1 MDRNLSVEFIKK
13 QRTRRVAFGV
23 MFVLL
28 ALGLFGGF
36 RMLIRPTID
45 INKIETAIANQG
57 DVEGSVMA
65 TGIILPEFEEVISS
79 PVTSRIVKIYHN
91 VGELVKKDDI
101 ILSLDKSND
110 ELQLSKMTEEL
121 ASRENQ
127 KKRLE
132 LNVEATIIDLQT
144 NFEIQQLKGASL
156 KTKFENEKYLKT
168 LGGTTEETVKQAEL
182 EAKIAQLETDHL
194 QKNILNK
201 KAQLQT
207 ELKEQEFNISIYRK
221 DVNEVETRLSAS
233 DVKVPGAGVITW
245 INDKIGSTVV
255 NGSELIKLSN
265 FGSFKIEGTISEI
278 YLKKISVGSKVLV
291 MVNDSIL
298 IGRVS
303 SINPTVQNDAVKFTL
318 IPNVKNHPALS
329 SNKKVD
335 LMIVTSL
342 KRNVIRLP
350 KSALDNIGSSPYF
363 FVVKGDKAIRRL
375 IKLGESN
382 FDYVEV
388 ESGLEPGDKVITSA
402 MEDYKHLEN
411 VKIK

>member
-1 MDRNLSVEFIKK
+1 MDRQLSNEFLKK
-13 QRTRRVAFGV
+13 QKKRRIAGAVIIALAAILIFVA
-23 MFVLL
+23 
-28 ALGLFGGF
+28 F
-36 RMLIRPTID
+36 RMLIRPVIHL
-45 INKIETAIANQG
+45 NQIEIATVDQG

-65 TGIILPEFEEVISS
+65 TGIILPEFEEVIPS

-91 VGELVKKDDI
+91 VGELVKKEDI

-110 ELQLSKMTEEL
+110 KLQLAKMTEEL

-127 KKRLE
+127 KKRME

-182 EAKIAQLETDHL
+182 EAKIAQLESDHL
-194 QKNILNK
+194 QKNIINK

-207 ELKEQEFNISIYRK
+207 ELKDQEFNISIYRK
-221 DVNEVETRLSAS
+221 DVNEVETRLCAS
-233 DVKVPGAGVITW
+233 DVKAPGAGVITW

-255 NGSELIKLSN
+255 NGSELIKISN
-265 FGSFKIEGTISEI
+265 LESFKIEGNISEI
-278 YLKKISVGSKVLV
+278 YLKKISIGSKVLI

-298 IGRVS
+298 TGRVS

-318 IPNVKNHPALS
+318 IPDVKNHRALS

-335 LMIVTSL
+335 LMIITSL

-350 KSALDNIGSSPYF
+350 KTALDNIGSSPYF
-363 FVVKGDKAIRRL
+363 FVVKGNKATR
-375 IKLGESN
+375 KLVKMGESN

-388 ESGLEPGDKVITSA
+388 ESGLEPGDKVITSS
-402 MEDYKHLEN
+402 MEEYKHLEII
-411 VKIK
+411 KIK